1 MSGCRFCRVRAV
13 VHFDRRTFCSNAC
26 VETYR
31 ATLRCDEA
39 MRSGPALPTVVAVN
53 VYRAPIAL
61 KRAA

>member
-1 MSGCRFCRVRAV
+1 MSGCRFCRGRAV
-13 VHFDRRTFCSNAC
+13 IHFDRRIFCSNAL
-26 VETYR
+26 VEKYR

-39 MRSGPALPTVVAVN
+39 MRSGPGLPTAIAAN